1 MKIRNFMKGS
11 WLLLFLVCINFWAVA
26 QHNDAFLDSLKN
38 ALKTS
43 KKTDEKFKTLMEISD
58 YWSYRDTAK
67 AFSVLR
73 EAEQYI
79 KTDYQSGL
87 HLFYKAGIYFD
98 KNIAKSQEL
107 YLEAEPLIATQN
119 TPKAYEYRAKLWHNY
134 GALEQIKGD
143 TKRFMHITL
152 EKCIPFAE
160 KSGNK
165 ILLASNYTDVGMMF
179 ANVKEYDKAI
189 DYYLKATQLLEE
201 NKNITTKKNE
211 MTTWAYIN
219 LAEAYLIL
227 KQNDKAYKEIL
238 KAENILK
245 NIPQSQY
252 HVPLYKIKSQY
263 YTKINNFPESLSN
276 IEKGITFAQSLG
288 LEYDE
293 QVLTYEKYKIYK
305 EQKQYDKAKS
315 VISNLLNQNKFKKN
329 MRNRLIYLNE
339 LATLEEQ
346 TGNYQEAYQHLKSFQ
361 ALNDSLVAE
370 EEKMK
375 MISLE
380 SEFKNKEQ
388 QSEILHLTSKNQ
400 QQKIIF
406 WISLGLVF
414 SIASFTIYT
423 IYQRKQHNE
432 QKLLLLEQ
440 TKERELEQ
448 ALSEGENK
456 ERERISKELHDGIGG
471 KITGIKIG
479 LEQLARE
486 HNDEKLLKNVARLD
500 ETLSEIRTISRNLTP
515 VALQKYGLEEAIKD
529 YCQNSENEHC
539 SITTYLKNLNTV
551 QNKTMQMHIFRIL
564 QEVVSNAIKHSESS
578 KILVQCTHE
587 TPFLLMEIEDNGKGF
602 NPNTTQRNLGLDNIE
617 KRVKALNGNISIESI
632 LHKGTTITIECHL

>member
-1 MKIRNFMKGS
+1 
-11 WLLLFLVCINFWAVA
+11 
-26 QHNDAFLDSLKN
+26 
-38 ALKTS
+38 
-43 KKTDEKFKTLMEISD
+43 
-58 YWSYRDTAK
+58 
-67 AFSVLR
+67 
-73 EAEQYI
+73 
-79 KTDYQSGL
+79 
-87 HLFYKAGIYFD
+87 
-98 KNIAKSQEL
+98 
-107 YLEAEPLIATQN
+107 
-119 TPKAYEYRAKLWHNY
+119 
-134 GALEQIKGD
+134 
-143 TKRFMHITL
+143 
-152 EKCIPFAE
+152 
-160 KSGNK
+160 
-165 ILLASNYTDVGMMF
+165 
-179 ANVKEYDKAI
+179 
-189 DYYLKATQLLEE
+189 
-201 NKNITTKKNE
+201 
-211 MTTWAYIN
+211 
-219 LAEAYLIL
+219 
-227 KQNDKAYKEIL
+227 
-238 KAENILK
+238 
-245 NIPQSQY
+245 
-252 HVPLYKIKSQY
+252 
-263 YTKINNFPESLSN
+263 
-276 IEKGITFAQSLG
+276 
-288 LEYDE
+288 
-293 QVLTYEKYKIYK
+293 
-305 EQKQYDKAKS
+305 
-315 VISNLLNQNKFKKN
+315 

-375 MISLE
+375 MITLE

-414 SIASFTIYT
+414 SIASFSIYT

-471 KITGIKIG
+471 KITGIKMG

-486 HNDEKLLKNVARLD
+486 RNDEKLLKNVARLD

-539 SITTYLKNLNTV
+539 SITTYLKNLNAV

-564 QEVVSNAIKHSESS
+564 QEVVSNAIKHSEAS
-578 KILVQCTHE
+578 KILVQCTYQ
-587 TPFLLMEIEDNGKGF
+587 TPFLLMEIEDNGIGF
-602 NPNTTQRNLGLDNIE
+602 DPDTTKRNLGLDNIE